1 MNYSNVF
8 TASPNI
14 PERAWALPFAGGL
27 WSGPAVESGWSP
39 SPAGVRHFT
48 LQSHSKTSSEAASGQ
63 NANLILLVED
73 NPADANLVRKALEEH
88 NIEGELMVAGDGE
101 NAIRLIEE
109 LDALS
114 VDCPDLIIVDLSLPK
129 RSGREVLARLR
140 LSARCSRVPIVILTS
155 SDAKKDQVEAARLGV
170 SQYLRKPSRLEDF
183 LNLGGILKAI
193 LAGSA
198 R

>member
-1 MNYSNVF
+1 
-8 TASPNI
+8 
-14 PERAWALPFAGGL
+14 
-27 WSGPAVESGWSP
+27 
-39 SPAGVRHFT
+39 
-48 LQSHSKTSSEAASGQ
+48 
-63 NANLILLVED
+63 LILLVED